1 MFELIDKVNNSKKKK
16 FFLEKINIYI
26 KLVELISRSLNLK
39 LFKNNY
45 KFNKKTFLRICELN
59 IYKSNV
65 KDNNKLLV
73 QILKKN
79 LYQQFIA
86 AINFNVKYKRK
97 IGNLLDKFDDTK
109 RNIININNE
118 KKNKFTLVD
127 FFCGAGGFSYGFV
140 QENFKIELA
149 NDNDWEC
156 IETYKLNHPE
166 ILDKKIIRDD
176 IKKII
181 NRLDK
186 FLPSPID
193 VVIGGPP
200 CQGFSNA
207 NQQRIINDPRNKL
220 YKYFISAVKKI
231 NPKIVVM
238 ENVKGMYP
246 YAEQVKKI
254 LIIFL
259 IN

>member
-39 LFKNNY
+39 LFRNNY
-45 KFNKKTFLRICELN
+45 KFNKKTLLRICELN

-109 RNIININNE
+109 RNIININNNYNIGNITMD
-118 KKNKFTLVD
+118 K
-127 FFCGAGGFSYGFV
+127 
-140 QENFKIELA
+140 
-149 NDNDWEC
+149 
-156 IETYKLNHPE
+156 
-166 ILDKKIIRDD
+166 DKKGKNSTTITNSN
-176 IKKII
+176 KK
-181 NRLDK
+181 
-186 FLPSPID
+186 P
-193 VVIGGPP
+193 
-200 CQGFSNA
+200 
-207 NQQRIINDPRNKL
+207 KL
-220 YKYFISAVKKI
+220 IT
-231 NPKIVVM
+231 
-238 ENVKGMYP
+238 
-246 YAEQVKKI
+246 
-254 LIIFL
+254 L
-259 IN
+259 